1 MPATGDM
8 APDFTLPKA
17 DGGEIALA
25 GLRPGAAVVY
35 FYPRDD
41 TPGCTREAIDFTAD
55 AAAFAAAG
63 VTVIGISKD
72 TVASHAKF
80 AAKHGLG
87 VVLASDADCDV
98 CEHYGVWVEKGMY
111 GRKSMGVER
120 STFLIDGTGRI
131 AQVWRKVK
139 VPGHVA
145 EVLAAAR
152 SLGAAG

>member
-1 MPATGDM
+1 MPQTGEM
-8 APDFTLPKA
+8 APDFSLPTA
-17 DGGEIALA
+17 DGGQISLS

-41 TPGCTREAIDFTAD
+41 TPGCTREAIDFTAE

-72 TVASHAKF
+72 SVASHAKF

-87 VVLASDADCDV
+87 VVLASDADGEV
-98 CEHYGVWVEKGMY
+98 CEGYGVWVEKSMY
-111 GRKSMGVER
+111 GRTSMGVER
-120 STFLIDGTGRI
+120 ATFLIDGAGRI

-152 SLGAAG
+152 ALGAAG

>member
-1 MPATGDM
+1 MPEIGDM

-25 GLRPGAAVVY
+25 ALRPGAAVVY

-41 TPGCTREAIDFTAD
+41 TPGCTREAIDFTGE

-72 TVASHAKF
+72 TAASHAKF
-80 AAKHGLG
+80 AAKHGLA
-87 VVLASDADCDV
+87 VVLASDAESNV
-98 CEHYGVWVEKGMY
+98 CERYGVWVEKSMY

-120 STFLIDGTGRI
+120 ATFLIDGAGRV
-131 AQVWRKVK
+131 ARAWRKVK

-152 SLGAAG
+152 SLGATG

>member
-1 MPATGDM
+1 MPETGDM

-17 DGGEIALA
+17 DGGEISLA
-25 GLRPGAAVVY
+25 ALRPGAAVVY

-41 TPGCTREAIDFTAD
+41 TPGCTREAIDFTSE

-87 VVLASDADCDV
+87 VVLASDAESNV
-98 CEHYGVWVEKGMY
+98 CERYGVWVEKSMY

-120 STFLIDGTGRI
+120 ATFLIDGAGRI

-145 EVLAAAR
+145 EVLAAAH